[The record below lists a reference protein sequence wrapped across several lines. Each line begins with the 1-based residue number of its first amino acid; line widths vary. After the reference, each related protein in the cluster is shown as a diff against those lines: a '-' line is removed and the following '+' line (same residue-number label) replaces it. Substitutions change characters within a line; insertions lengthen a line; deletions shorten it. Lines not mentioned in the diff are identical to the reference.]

1 MATAY
6 RIVCIHDGQ
15 RITHVIHWKIF
26 DEWFYD
32 VRLLSSGLITIETF
46 DDESDALARINAVK
60 LGQYCLVEESAL

>member
-15 RITHVIHWKIF
+15 RITHVIHWKIC

-32 VRLLSSGLITIETF
+32 ARLLSSGLITIETF
-46 DDESDALARINAVK
+46 DKSDALARINAVK
-60 LGQYCLVEESAL
+60 LGQNHLVEESAL